1 VDSEIE
7 VPITIHRPLEPKPYE
22 SVCYLQEV
30 HDAMNMSNGTPFEK
44 LLHENRKQWATP
56 QLMQKINENP
66 RLVAGMSN
74 PLYMAALQEFQENP
88 KKAMQK
94 YNQNDQS
101 KEILRFLTEF
111 CGVLGEHFTTL
122 GELQKHQELKGTL
135 GPLAR
140 EALKRHAA
148 STSSLISVPST
159 TSNTRKG
166 IESTLQHDK
175 DVQRIL
181 SNPELT
187 QLLMDPEM
195 QQVIHESTTTNGR
208 EKFRY
213 YMQHPNFA
221 PKLQKLIKAGLLK
234 IEA

>member
-1 VDSEIE
+1 
-7 VPITIHRPLEPKPYE
+7 
-22 SVCYLQEV
+22 VCYLQEV

>member
-1 VDSEIE
+1 
-7 VPITIHRPLEPKPYE
+7 
-22 SVCYLQEV
+22 
-30 HDAMNMSNGTPFEK
+30 MSNGTPFEK
-44 LLHENRKQWATP
+44 LLHENRQQWATP
-56 QLMQKINENP
+56 ELMQKITENP

-74 PLYMAALQEFQENP
+74 PVYMAALQEFQENP
-88 KKAMQK
+88 KRAMQK
-94 YNQNDQS
+94 YKQNEQS
-101 KEILRFLTEF
+101 KDILRFLTEF
-111 CGVLGEHFTTL
+111 CGVLGEHFTIL
-122 GELQKHQELKGTL
+122 GELQKQQERKGTL
-135 GPLAR
+135 GPLAQQ
-140 EALKRHAA
+140 ALKRHA
-148 STSSLISVPST
+148 ST
-159 TSNTRKG
+159 TSNFLSESSTTRNG
-166 IESTLQHDK
+166 GASALQQDE

-187 QLLMDPEM
+187 QLLVDPEM